1 MIAAINKEFIV
12 CFSPSDCTP
21 ELHLT
26 FDSDFSDM
34 SGKSTVAVNRVSLRN
49 NSAIFNGDGE
59 LRVWRFSGGYIGN
72 QLMLKMRFKP
82 THFYQQK
89 QLLVGNCKK
98 NTTMSYGAMIDIKS
112 REVVMSITTSNGT
125 ADIKIHFKVCHN
137 IYTINILFSIEDL
150 TVIEKTYIKP

>member
-12 CFSPSDCTP
+12 CFFSPSDCTP

-98 NTTMSYGAMIDIKS
+98 NTTMSYGAMIDTKS

-137 IYTINILFSIEDL
+137 VYH
-150 TVIEKTYIKP
+150 

>member
-1 MIAAINKEFIV
+1 MLNHSNYPFWRLLQSTKSSLYV
-12 CFSPSDCTP
+12 FSPSDCTP

-98 NTTMSYGAMIDIKS
+98 NTTMSYGAMIDTKS

-137 IYTINILFSIEDL
+137 IYH
-150 TVIEKTYIKP
+150 